1 MNLYALNMTHHMPA
15 FPCANNFTNIV
26 LMPLQN
32 RRGCCPSANH
42 PTRFCQAPNR
52 FDKDA
57 VKDIMFGRDDTKK
70 DSNGVTVIPYSKLDE
85 RALVELAA

>member
-1 MNLYALNMTHHMPA
+1 MCSTLRTWGSEAYPATSTTSISCSSVALTIRP
-15 FPCANNFTNIV
+15 
-26 LMPLQN
+26 
-32 RRGCCPSANH
+32 GSAK
-42 PTRFCQAPNR
+42 APNR

-85 RALVELAA
+85 RAPVELAA

>member
-1 MNLYALNMTHHMPA
+1 MT
-15 FPCANNFTNIV
+15 
-26 LMPLQN
+26 Q
-32 RRGCCPSANH
+32 
-42 PTRFCQAPNR
+42 FCQAPNR

-85 RALVELAA
+85 RAPVELAA